1 MQDASAP
8 AKPVP
13 ARRDRNPRVLLVDD
27 NAPNAE
33 MLKTF
38 LLAIGYRVTYADNGA
53 TALQL
58 AALVAERPD
67 IILMDIQMPGMD
79 GWETTRRLKANP
91 ATAGIPVLA
100 VTALAMHEDR
110 ARCVA
115 AGVDDYFAKP
125 LKLRELA
132 AALEKWV
139 PLSPVTKL

>member
-1 MQDASAP
+1 
-8 AKPVP
+8 
-13 ARRDRNPRVLLVDD
+13 
-27 NAPNAE
+27 